1 VKKKPT
7 LLANTLRN
15 VDSLSVYGEGV
26 ARERKWNSGG
36 YDEIITDRW
45 LYAVAA
51 PNELNVK
58 IGMVLD
64 EDRLARRLTELR
76 RKHRQQDLMM
86 IAQSRVPNVNHEE
99 TEHIEYAVRLWLTR
113 AHRFSFMGKVDWLT
127 APPNFPQDRLQDV
140 LDEAV
145 QNAITF
151 GSIPF

>member
-1 VKKKPT
+1 M
-7 LLANTLRN
+7 
-15 VDSLSVYGEGV
+15 

-36 YDEIITDRW
+36 YDETITDRW

-51 PNELNVK
+51 PNDFKVK

-76 RKHRQQDLMM
+76 RQHGQKDLMM
-86 IAQSRVPNVNHEE
+86 IAKSRVQNVNHEE

-127 APPNFPQDRLQDV
+127 APPNFLQDQLQVV

-151 GSIPF
+151 GSTPF